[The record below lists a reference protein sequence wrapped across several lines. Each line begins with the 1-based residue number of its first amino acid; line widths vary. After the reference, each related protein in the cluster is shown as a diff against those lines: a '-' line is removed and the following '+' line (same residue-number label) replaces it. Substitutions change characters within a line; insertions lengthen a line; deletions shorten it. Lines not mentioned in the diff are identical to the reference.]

1 MAHCGAHWVSNNA
14 RRCGFATRRDMIE
27 PVVASRRLILFAGG
41 VFAAESGFY
50 AVVPPLIP
58 RLVHDLHLT
67 TTEVG
72 VLVAAYPAGVLL
84 GAVPSIAMVDRF
96 GVRATT
102 FAGFAL
108 LVAATLGFGWGTSGG
123 ILDASRFVQGVGG
136 AVAWSGALAWLT
148 STTSPGRRGSA
159 IGAAIGAALIGMV
172 VGPAMGAAA
181 ALAGRGVV
189 FSGLAVLLAGLAFA
203 GPAAA
208 PASGRT
214 RGSARALVRLL
225 RNRRAAVGNGVLSVV
240 GIVGG
245 TAWSLLPLLIA
256 RLQGS
261 AATIA
266 WILAVSYLVAA
277 LVNVF
282 VGRLSDRFGRL
293 APTVVGLVIAALLL
307 PGLPLFTT
315 LAPLVIASI
324 VASAVVSGLWTPTAA
339 MITDAADPG
348 ASGHAVGVAAMNAS
362 WAAGGA
368 AGALLMARLA
378 DTAGFVLP
386 FALAGGLCA
395 ASAVVAPIVY
405 HRVALPVEQT

>member
-1 MAHCGAHWVSNNA
+1 L
-14 RRCGFATRRDMIE
+14 IE
-27 PVVASRRLILFAGG
+27 PEVASRRLVIFAGA
-41 VFAAESGFY
+41 VFAAESGFF
-50 AVVPPLIP
+50 AVIPPLIP
-58 RLVHDLHLT
+58 RLVHDVHLT

-72 VLVAAYPAGVLL
+72 ILVAAYPAGVLL
-84 GAVPSIAMVDRF
+84 GAVPSIAMVDRI
-96 GVRATT
+96 GVRMTT

-108 LVAATLGFGWGTSGG
+108 LIAATLGFGWGSSGVV
-123 ILDASRFVQGVGG
+123 LDTARFVQGIGG

-148 STTSPGRRGSA
+148 STTPPGRRGA
-159 IGAAIGAALIGMV
+159 VLGAALGAALVGMV

-181 ALAGRGVV
+181 AQAGRGLV
-189 FSGLAVLLAGLAFA
+189 FSGLAVLLAGLALA
-203 GPAAA
+203 GPATS
-208 PASGRT
+208 PASSRS
-214 RGSARALVRLL
+214 RGSARALLRLL
-225 RNRRAAVGNGVLSVV
+225 RNRRAAVGNGVLAVV

-245 TAWSLLPLLIA
+245 TAWSLVPLLVA
-256 RLQGS
+256 RLHGS
-261 AATIA
+261 ASTIA
-266 WILAVSYLVAA
+266 WILAVSYLIAA
-277 LVNVF
+277 LLTVL
-282 VGRLSDRFGRL
+282 VGRISDRFGRL
-293 APTVVGLVIAALLL
+293 APTLVGLVVAAALM
-307 PGLPLFTT
+307 PALPLFAS

-324 VASAVVSGLWTPTAA
+324 VASAVLSTLWTPTAA

-405 HRVALPVEQT
+405 RRVAAVGARDAA

>member
-1 MAHCGAHWVSNNA
+1 MRAAVGSPPET
-14 RRCGFATRRDMIE
+14 GIIE
-27 PVVASRRLILFAGG
+27 PLITSRRLIVFAGA

-58 RLVHDLHLT
+58 RLVNDVHLT

-108 LVAATLGFGWGTSGG
+108 LIVATLGFGWGTAGVV
-123 ILDASRFVQGVGG
+123 LDTARFVQGIGG

-148 STTSPGRRGSA
+148 STTSPGRRGSV

-172 VGPAMGAAA
+172 VGPAMGAVAA
-181 ALAGRGVV
+181 QAGRGLV
-189 FSGLAVLLAGLAFA
+189 FSGLAVLLAVLALGA
-203 GPAAA
+203 PVSS
-208 PASGRT
+208 PASSRT
-214 RGSARALVRLL
+214 RGSARALLRLL
-225 RNRRAAVGNGVLSVV
+225 RNRKAAVGNGVLFVV

-245 TAWSLLPLLIA
+245 TAWSLLPLLVV

-277 LVNVF
+277 LLSAAA
-282 VGRLSDRFGRL
+282 GRLSDRIGRL
-293 APTVVGLVIAALLL
+293 APTVVGLVIAAVLL
-307 PGLPLFTT
+307 PVLPLFTA

-324 VASAVVSGLWTPTAA
+324 VASAVISSLWTPTAA

-378 DTAGFVLP
+378 DTAGFGLP

-395 ASAVVAPIVY
+395 ASALLAPLIY
-405 HRVALPVEQT
+405 RRVARLVEQA

>member
-1 MAHCGAHWVSNNA
+1 MRAAVGSPPET
-14 RRCGFATRRDMIE
+14 GIIE
-27 PVVASRRLILFAGG
+27 PLITSRRLIVFAGA

-58 RLVHDLHLT
+58 RLVNDVHLT

-84 GAVPSIAMVDRF
+84 GAVPSIAIVDRF

-108 LVAATLGFGWGTSGG
+108 LIVATLGFGWGTAGVV
-123 ILDASRFVQGVGG
+123 LDTARFVQGIGG

-148 STTSPGRRGSA
+148 STTSPGRRGA
-159 IGAAIGAALIGMV
+159 VIGAAIGAALSGMV
-172 VGPAMGAAA
+172 VGPAMRAAA
-181 ALAGRGVV
+181 AQAGRGLV
-189 FSGLAVLLAGLAFA
+189 FSGLAVFLAVLALGA
-203 GPAAA
+203 PVSS
-208 PASGRT
+208 PASSRT
-214 RGSARALVRLL
+214 RGSARALLRLL
-225 RNRRAAVGNGVLSVV
+225 SNRKAAVGNGVLFVV

-245 TAWSLLPLLIA
+245 TALSLLPLLVA

-277 LVNVF
+277 LLSAAA
-282 VGRLSDRFGRL
+282 GRLSDRVGRL
-293 APTVVGLVIAALLL
+293 APTVVGLVIAAVLL
-307 PGLPLFTT
+307 PVFPLFTA
-315 LAPLVIASI
+315 LAPLVIVSI
-324 VASAVVSGLWTPTAA
+324 VASAVISSLWTPTAA

-378 DTAGFVLP
+378 DTAGFGLP

-395 ASAVVAPIVY
+395 ASALLAPLIY
-405 HRVALPVEQT
+405 RRVARLVEQA

>member
-1 MAHCGAHWVSNNA
+1 MRAAVGSPPETDV
-14 RRCGFATRRDMIE
+14 IE
-27 PVVASRRLILFAGG
+27 PVNPSRRLIVFAGA

-50 AVVPPLIP
+50 AVVPPQIP
-58 RLVHDLHLT
+58 RLVSDLHLT

-108 LVAATLGFGWGTSGG
+108 LIVATLGFGWGTAGVV
-123 ILDASRFVQGVGG
+123 LDAARFVQGIGG

-148 STTSPGRRGSA
+148 STTSPGRRGSV

-181 ALAGRGVV
+181 AQAGRGLV
-189 FSGLAVLLAGLAFA
+189 FSGLAVLLAVLALGA
-203 GPAAA
+203 PVSS
-208 PASGRT
+208 PASSRT
-214 RGSARALVRLL
+214 RGSARALLRLL
-225 RNRRAAVGNGVLSVV
+225 SNRKAAVGNGVLFVV

-245 TAWSLLPLLIA
+245 TALSLLPLLVA

-277 LVNVF
+277 LLSAAA
-282 VGRLSDRFGRL
+282 GRLSDRVGRL
-293 APTVVGLVIAALLL
+293 APTVVGLVIAAVLL
-307 PGLPLFTT
+307 PVFPLFTA
-315 LAPLVIASI
+315 LAPLVIVSI
-324 VASAVVSGLWTPTAA
+324 VASAVISSLWTPTAA

-378 DTAGFVLP
+378 DTAGFGLP

-395 ASAVVAPIVY
+395 ASALLAPLIY
-405 HRVALPVEQT
+405 RRVARLVEQA